1 MERIL
6 QKLDGVW
13 EYREACNAGETSEA
27 DPNARFEEVYLPHTV
42 RALPYNCFDERLYQ
56 TRGVYRKRFFIP
68 SDWAG
73 RHLRLRFEGVM
84 AEASVFLNGSP
95 VGGHRGG
102 YTPFEVDITGWAR
115 AGEENLLTVE
125 VDSRELPGIPPFG
138 GQLDYLTYGGI
149 YREVFLLATDPV
161 FIENAQVR
169 AKDLLTDSPSLRI
182 RVFLQNRSGR
192 EAGVQITASIR
203 GEEGETAVG
212 AADALL
218 PAEGDGELVEF
229 PLTVVRKPALWELDD
244 PRLYEV
250 RIVVKTPGGGTDEYR
265 LRTGFR
271 QAEFTEKGF
280 FLNGRRVKLFGLNR
294 HQSYPYVGYAMPERA
309 QRRDADILKE
319 ELNCNIVR
327 TSHYPQSPHF
337 LDRCDELGLL
347 VFEEL
352 PGWQFVGDEAWQRE
366 AASSLGEMIR
376 RDWNHPSIVL
386 WGTRINESQDFH
398 DFYETTNRL
407 AKELDPTRQTG
418 GVRAIDRSEFLE
430 DVYTAND
437 FVYNGAN
444 TPLRPQRQVT
454 GLEKD
459 VPYLVTE
466 CNGHMFPTKRFDPEE
481 RLVEHAL
488 RHAAVHNHAALDD
501 AVCGALGWCAF
512 DYNTHCQFGSGD
524 KICYHGVM
532 DMFRQ
537 PKYAAYF
544 YMSQCPPEKRG
555 VLKVASVGAMGERS
569 GGGVAPL
576 TVFTNYD
583 FIRIYAGGRELG
595 VYYPDRE
602 RFPGLS
608 HPPIVAEEGL
618 GFLWGENWQGLRIE
632 AWRQGRLAA
641 VQELAANP
649 YAARLTAA
657 ADDSTLWAD
666 GSDGTRVVFRLEDQN
681 GRRLPF
687 NQAVLSLSLEGP
699 GELIGPDT
707 LPMPGG
713 SAGLW
718 VRAKA
723 RPGTIR
729 LRGRAMD
736 FQAETV
742 ISVIL
747 REGAVEYDQ

>member
-6 QKLDGVW
+6 QKLDGIW
-13 EYREACNAGETSEA
+13 EYRGLDETE
-27 DPNARFEEVYLPHTV
+27 PNAAFEEIRLPHTV
-42 RALPYNCFDERLYQ
+42 RVLPYNCFDERSYQ
-56 TRGVYRKRFFIP
+56 TRGIYRKRLYLP
-68 SDWAG
+68 SEWAG
-73 RHLRLRFEGVM
+73 RRLRLRFEGVM
-84 AEASVFLNGSP
+84 AEAAVFLNGSR

-102 YTPFEVDITGWAR
+102 YTPFEVDITGQAR
-115 AGEENLLTVE
+115 IGGENLLTVE

-161 FIENAQVR
+161 FIENAQVQSQN
-169 AKDLLTDSPSLRI
+169 LLTDAPSLRV
-182 RVFLQNRSGR
+182 RVFLQNRGGS
-192 EAGVQITASIR
+192 EAAVRVTASVL
-203 GEEGETAVG
+203 GEEGETAFG
-212 AADALL
+212 AIDALL
-218 PAEGDGELVEF
+218 PAEGEGGLVEF
-229 PLTVVRKPALWELDD
+229 PLTVTRRPALWELDD
-244 PRLYEV
+244 PRLYET
-250 RIVVKTPGGGTDEYR
+250 RITVKTADGGADEYR

-280 FLNGRRVKLFGLNR
+280 FLNGRPVKLFGLNR
-294 HQSYPYVGYAMPERA
+294 HQSYPYVGYAMPERV
-309 QRRDADILKE
+309 QRRDADILKD

-337 LDRCDELGLL
+337 LNRCDEIGLL
-347 VFEEL
+347 VFEEM
-352 PGWQFVGDEAWQRE
+352 PGWQFVGNEVWRRE
-366 AASSLGEMIR
+366 AMAGLEEMIR

-386 WGTRINESQDFH
+386 WGTRINESQDYH
-398 DFYETTNRL
+398 DFYTATARL

-418 GVRAIDRSEFLE
+418 GVRAIDHSEFLE

-437 FVYNGAN
+437 FVFNGAN

-466 CNGHMFPTKRFDPEE
+466 CNGHMFPTKRFDQEE

-501 AVCGALGWCAF
+501 TVCGVLGWCAF

-544 YMSQCPPEKRG
+544 YMSQCSPEKRG
-555 VLKVASVGAMGERS
+555 VLKIASAGAMGERS
-569 GGGVAPL
+569 GGGVAPF

-583 FIRIYAGGRELG
+583 FIRIYAGERELG
-595 VYYPDRE
+595 TYYPDRD
-602 RFPGLS
+602 RFPGLA
-608 HPPIVAEEGL
+608 HPPIVAEEGM
-618 GFLWGENWQGLRIE
+618 GFLWGENWKGLRVE
-632 AWRQGRLAA
+632 AWRRGRPAA
-641 VQELAANP
+641 VRELSANP
-649 YAARLTAA
+649 FAARLTAA
-657 ADDSTLWAD
+657 ADDDSLWAD
-666 GSDGTRVVFRLEDQN
+666 GSDSTRVVFRLEDQN
-681 GRRLPF
+681 GNRLPF
-687 NQAVLSLSLEGP
+687 NQTVLELSLEGP
-699 GELIGPDT
+699 GELIGPDK

-718 VRAKA
+718 IRAKD
-723 RPGTIR
+723 RPGEIR
-729 LRGRAMD
+729 LCGRTMN
-736 FQAETV
+736 FHAEV
-742 ISVIL
+742 VVNVIL
-747 REGAVEYDQ
+747 REGAGVHGDQ